1 MTINDLRAKVAAKT
15 LFLVDDNDRVVG
27 CVFARLETGFIYV
40 GKVALLRELASVG
53 IGSAM
58 MEATLTY
65 AKELATDAL
74 EVETRLEL
82 IEDHAFL
89 SV

>member
-40 GKVALLRELASVG
+40 GKVALLRELALFG
-53 IGSAM
+53 MGSAM

-65 AKELATDAL
+65 AKEFGTDAL

-82 IEDHAFL
+82 IEDHAF
-89 SV
+89 SPV